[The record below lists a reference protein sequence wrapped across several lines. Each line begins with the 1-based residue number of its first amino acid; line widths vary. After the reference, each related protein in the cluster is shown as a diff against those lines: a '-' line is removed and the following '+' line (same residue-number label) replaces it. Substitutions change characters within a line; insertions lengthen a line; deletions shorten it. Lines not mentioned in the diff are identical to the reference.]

1 MLNLPILKSCSSMY
15 LFLIK
20 ACVIKWSFGSP
31 KALLSIFIFL
41 SFLLLLCVLIFTL
54 IGLLST
60 LTIVSATLTLS
71 LDMLKEPSALFSDS
85 DGSKSQYLVM

>member
-1 MLNLPILKSCSSMY
+1 MY

-41 SFLLLLCVLIFTL
+41 SFLLLLLLCVLMFTL